1 LRIVD
6 CELRIDA
13 EGSPV
18 EERQHTDQSAI
29 ANPQSAINLSRRD
42 ALGLLAVAPFIGT
55 LPLSPAAAQRGSRFV
70 RELLA
75 TPGQA
80 YAPKFFTPHEW
91 ETVRVLVDLVIPKD
105 DRSGSATD
113 AGVPEFM
120 DFILTEYPDEQLWM
134 RGGIGW
140 LDIESRRRS
149 GADFVAAPESQRTAL
164 LDDIAWPHKAPAG
177 LHQGVTFFNQ
187 FRDLTASGFWSS
199 QIGVADIQ
207 YQGNVFFDW
216 QGCPPEQ
223 LAKLGVGGR

>member
-1 LRIVD
+1 MLS
-6 CELRIDA
+6 A
-13 EGSPV
+13 ECSDGRHADPPIAANN
-18 EERQHTDQSAI
+18 SALS
-29 ANPQSAINLSRRD
+29 NHHSAFPLSRRD
-42 ALGLLAVAPFIGT
+42 AIGLLAVAPFIGT
-55 LPLSPAAAQRGSRFV
+55 LPLPPAAAQRGSRFV

-91 ETVRVLVDLVIPKD
+91 ETVRMLVDLVIPKD
-105 DRSGSATD
+105 DRSGSASD

-120 DFILTEYPDEQLWM
+120 DFILVEYPDEQLWM
-134 RGGIGW
+134 RGGIAW

-164 LDDIAWPHKAPAG
+164 LDDIAWPDKAPAG

>member
-1 LRIVD
+1 MRNVELKPEVQASPPSSNDSSALRI
-6 CELRIDA
+6 
-13 EGSPV
+13 P
-18 EERQHTDQSAI
+18 HSALG
-29 ANPQSAINLSRRD
+29 LSRRD

-55 LPLSPAAAQRGSRFV
+55 LPLPPAAAQRGSRFV

-75 TPGQA
+75 APPGQV
-80 YAPKFFTPHEW
+80 YAPKFFTTHEW
-91 ETVRVLVDLVIPKD
+91 ETVRMLVDLVIPKD

-120 DFILTEYPDEQLWM
+120 DFILVEYPDEQLWM
-134 RGGIGW
+134 RGGLAW
-140 LDIESRRRS
+140 LDIQSRRRS
-149 GADFVAAPESQRTAL
+149 GADFVAAPESQRSAL
-164 LDDIAWPHKAPAG
+164 LDDIAWPDKAPAG
-177 LHQGVTFFNQ
+177 LHQGVTFFSN

>member
-1 LRIVD
+1 MQNA
-6 CELRIDA
+6 ELHHKPGRSASESGVNSALIN
-13 EGSPV
+13 
-18 EERQHTDQSAI
+18 QHSAF
-29 ANPQSAINLSRRD
+29 PFSRRD

-55 LPLSPAAAQRGSRFV
+55 LPLPPAAAQRGSRFV

-91 ETVRVLVDLVIPKD
+91 ETVRMLVDLVIPKD

-120 DFILTEYPDEQLWM
+120 DFILVEYPDEQLWM
-134 RGGIGW
+134 RGGLAW

-164 LDDIAWPHKAPAG
+164 LDDIAWPDKAPAG

-187 FRDLTASGFWSS
+187 FRDFTASGFWSS